1 MLMALVHVGVSIM
14 VQLLMAS
21 ASVLWEKATM
31 LTGHG
36 ISRHQIVALENSSL
50 ADLGGRS

>member
-36 ISRHQIVALENSSL
+36 ISRHQIALENSSL